1 MGAYYWYKSV
11 YLGLSRGRLGE
22 GTMVNPKSVT
32 KQLRQIGC
40 DYGAWGRTEI
50 KELSNVL
57 MDNEQIMQA
66 VNGYYD
72 GGFALLCTTNYRVL
86 IIDKKPFLLTVDDL
100 RYDMIAEVHYSSRII
115 TAVLHIITPVHSLE
129 FVSWSR
135 AKLRNS
141 MNYIQQRVMELRNN
155 DYLSSQFATTS
166 ASVQKTHEDS
176 QRGGKSRKRFS
187 ILQGR
192 KQAGSPAPDGQ
203 PGVATNIPIAPPQL
217 APAVPTPMMP
227 HRPRTLINPYTKVPL
242 LARRRKYPSFY

>member
-1 MGAYYWYKSV
+1 
-11 YLGLSRGRLGE
+11 
-22 GTMVNPKSVT
+22 MVNPKSVT

-66 VNGYYD
+66 VNGYYG
-72 GGFALLCTTNYRVL
+72 GGFALLCTTNLRVL
-86 IIDKKPFLLTVDDL
+86 IVDKKPFLLTVDDL
-100 RYDMIAEVHYSSRII
+100 RYDMIAEVNYSSRIF

-155 DYLSSQFATTS
+155 DYLATQFATTAAQGS
-166 ASVQKTHEDS
+166 AGTARQPGKIRRRIPLLQGKKSVAQQQFDLPEAPVPASVSTP
-176 QRGGKSRKRFS
+176 
-187 ILQGR
+187 IT
-192 KQAGSPAPDGQ
+192 APVIPAMPMSTVPRR
-203 PGVATNIPIAPPQL
+203 PG
-217 APAVPTPMMP
+217 
-227 HRPRTLINPYTKVPL
+227 TLINPYTKVPL